1 MHWPLPGEGDGLAA
15 DVGEAFAGVDD
26 DGAFGLSTGRAVT
39 VDSGA
44 GAAAGALAGGC
55 ERP

>member
-26 DGAFGLSTGRAVT
+26 DGAFGLGAGRAVT